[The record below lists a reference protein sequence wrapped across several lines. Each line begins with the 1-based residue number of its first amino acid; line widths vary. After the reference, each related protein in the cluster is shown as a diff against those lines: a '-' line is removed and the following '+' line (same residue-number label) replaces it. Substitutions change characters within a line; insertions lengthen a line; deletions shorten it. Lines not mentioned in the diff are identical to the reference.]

1 MKRNYIENYV
11 YVGSLKEL
19 NRWLNKE
26 TIPFREYEAT
36 EITSIEAR
44 KGVSGEE
51 LVKIS
56 YRYLKK

>member
-1 MKRNYIENYV
+1 MEHNYIENYV
-11 YVGSLKEL
+11 YVGSIKEL

-26 TIPFREYEAT
+26 TIPFGEYEGT
-36 EITSIEAR
+36 EITKIEAR
-44 KGVSGEE
+44 KGVSGED